1 MLVYEGCVEN
11 SFKQKYL
18 NKHSLHIKVINTLK
32 IIRYDD
38 KTHKSW
44 VCCQNFQGKYMWGIL
59 CVSQ

>member
-18 NKHSLHIKVINTLK
+18 NKYSLHIKVINTLK

-44 VCCQNFQGKYMWGIL
+44 VCCQNFQGKYM
-59 CVSQ
+59 